1 MNVHSTVSRDQQTNM
16 NARSFSE
23 AKWQMAW
30 ALLFIYL
37 STTTTY
43 LQPVQERHS
52 FERHPKSE
60 RSTSATHFKIEE

>member
-1 MNVHSTVSRDQQTNM
+1 MNAHSAVSPVQQTNKQMNKQTNM

-23 AKWQMAW
+23 AKWQMAR

-43 LQPVQERHS
+43 LSSLFV
-52 FERHPKSE
+52 F
-60 RSTSATHFKIEE
+60 F